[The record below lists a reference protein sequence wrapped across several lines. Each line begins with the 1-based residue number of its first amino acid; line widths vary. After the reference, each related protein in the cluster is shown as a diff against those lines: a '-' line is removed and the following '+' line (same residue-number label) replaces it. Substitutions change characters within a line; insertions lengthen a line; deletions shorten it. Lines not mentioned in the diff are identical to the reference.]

1 MDVVHILVLALVQA
15 LTEFLPISSS
25 GHLVLASYF
34 LGWEYQGIAFDLALH
49 FGTLLAVLGYFRSD
63 LLAIAREVLRWRPGR
78 PFNPMQRLGFGLAL
92 STVPAVIVGA
102 SMGDAGALVLRHPLV
117 IATNLIVFGVLLA
130 IADRKVRDSRFQQ
143 ATADADFVEDANA
156 VFSRMTLRQALL
168 IGAAQALALVPGTS
182 RSGVTLTAGLFL
194 GLTRAAAARY
204 SFLMSVPVMV
214 LAITHSLWEL
224 LRAPQATPIAWGD
237 FALGAAVSGIAGLGV
252 IHVFL
257 GVIRRVGVA
266 PFVLYRLLLGAF
278 VVAWYFSG
286 G

>member
-1 MDVVHILVLALVQA
+1 MDVVHIIVLALVQA

-49 FGTLLAVLGYFRSD
+49 FGTLMAVLLYFRKD
-63 LLAIAREVLRWRPGR
+63 LFAILFEVLRWRPGR
-78 PFNPMQRLGFGLAL
+78 KLNSMQRLGVGLAI
-92 STVPAVIVGA
+92 STIPAVIVGA
-102 SMGDAGALVLRHPLV
+102 TLGDAGALILRHPLV
-117 IATNLIVFGVLLA
+117 IAANLIVFGLLLGY
-130 IADRKVRDSRFQQ
+130 ADRKVRDVRFQQ

-168 IGAAQALALVPGTS
+168 IGCAQALALVPGTS
-182 RSGVTLTAGLFL
+182 RSGITLTAGLFL

-214 LAITHSLWEL
+214 LALVHSLWEL
-224 LRAPQATPIAWGD
+224 MRSQDPATIAWGD
-237 FALGAAVSGIAGLGV
+237 FAIGAALAAIAGFGV

-257 GVIRRVGVA
+257 GVIRKAGLK
-266 PFVLYRLLLGAF
+266 PFVIYRVLLGVLVAF
-278 VVAWYFSG
+278 WYFAH
-286 G
+286 